1 MSPEDIWQ
9 IVYDRFDPERA
20 ADDPALR
27 VDRPTSP
34 ATDIIK
40 TLDRPRRTPRVLV
53 TGTVGTGKTTE
64 LLRVAEARKG
74 KEIVVFLDLERH
86 FSEVIRDAAALQRI
100 TPWEV
105 CFLAGLGLIAA
116 YREQCALS
124 FPDAHLSNFAGA
136 WADAAKRSDT
146 PRAADVDVG
155 TLTKSLI
162 QLAAGGAA
170 LAAGPGA
177 AVAVSSVG
185 GLLANVF
192 GALKLNVPV
201 GRSKHDLSDQEREAQ
216 TMRDCVNVLV
226 GIAQSQARRV
236 LFVIDGLDRV
246 RDIDRA
252 KALFVDSQMIAELAC
267 PVVVCGPFA
276 LRHHPATA
284 AVRGFSD
291 VLVLVNEPVLL
302 QTDPTKYG
310 NGVLFFCQLF
320 QRRIADLGP
329 SELIPKP
336 LLEEL
341 AYRSGGRAR
350 DFVRLIRVVAD
361 EVLGSNATVATSD
374 IVAKALDKVRRQR
387 ETGLHK
393 GHLRLLEE
401 VAADPEHRLPEGALA
416 QELLSYGTLLPYPN
430 ESEWYYPH
438 PLLTMHLVKVPSSTR
453 SEGN

>member
-1 MSPEDIWQ
+1 MLPEEIWQ
-9 IVYDRFDPERA
+9 TIYERFDPEQAA
-20 ADDPALR
+20 ADPVLR
-27 VDRPTSP
+27 VDRLTSP
-34 ATDIIK
+34 ATDVIQA
-40 TLDRPRRTPRVLV
+40 LDRPRRTPRVLV

-74 KEIVVFLDLERH
+74 KELVVFLDLERH
-86 FSEVIRDAAALQRI
+86 FSEVIRDSAALQRI

-116 YREQCALS
+116 FREQCSMS
-124 FPDAHLSNFAGA
+124 FSDGHLAEFAKA

-155 TLTKSLI
+155 ALTKGLI
-162 QLAAGGAA
+162 QIAAGGAA
-170 LAAGPGA
+170 LAVGPVA
-177 AVAVSSVG
+177 AIAVNSMG

-192 GALKLNVPV
+192 GALKFNVPV
-201 GRSKHDLSDQEREAQ
+201 GRTKHDLSDQEREAQ

-226 GIAQSQARRV
+226 GMAQSQARRV
-236 LFVIDGLDRV
+236 LFIIDGLDRV
-246 RDIDRA
+246 GDIERA

-267 PVVVCGPFA
+267 PTVVCGPFA

-302 QTDPTKYG
+302 QQDPSRYG
-310 NGVLFFCQLF
+310 PGVGFFCQLF
-320 QRRIADLGP
+320 HRRTADLGTR
-329 SELIPKP
+329 ELVPHH

-350 DFVRLIRVVAD
+350 DFVRLVRVVAD
-361 EVLGSNATVATSD
+361 DVLGAKLDVATED
-374 IVAKALDKVRRQR
+374 IVRHALDKVRRQR

-393 GHLRLLEE
+393 GHLRMLEE
-401 VAADPEHRLPEGALA
+401 VAADPEHRLPEGLLA
-416 QELLSYGTLLPYPN
+416 QELLRYGTLLPYPN

-438 PLLTMHLVKVPSSTR
+438 PLLTMHLVKVPSSTP
-453 SEGN
+453 SVGN